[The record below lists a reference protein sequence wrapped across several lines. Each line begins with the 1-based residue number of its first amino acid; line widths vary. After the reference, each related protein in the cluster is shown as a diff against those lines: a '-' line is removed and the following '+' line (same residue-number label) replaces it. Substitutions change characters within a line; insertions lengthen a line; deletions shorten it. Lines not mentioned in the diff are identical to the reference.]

1 MSEVKFPPEFVSQI
15 NELEFIDSEKL
26 LASLD
31 GNSKT
36 SIRINSEKDLSLA
49 VRNSPLRVYPEQ
61 LSKGRGA
68 GGEVGWCNNGFY
80 LTERP
85 VFTLD
90 PLIHAGA
97 YYVQEASSMF
107 LEQAIVQLE
116 LDKIP
121 LRVLDL
127 CAAPGGKTTHLLSLL
142 HNDSLLVSNEVIKS
156 RQAPLIEN
164 VIKWG
169 KENCIVTN
177 NDAKDFSRLKN
188 YFDVIV
194 CDAPCSGEGL
204 FRKDKNAIKEW
215 SIENVELCTMRQQRI
230 VNDVWN
236 TLKPGGILIYSTC
249 TYNEKENED
258 NINRFCKEL
267 NADCIDLDISKFDGV
282 VCNKKEKAVCYRF
295 FPHLV
300 NGEGFCLSVLKRGD
314 GDSHITHGLNRGLYQ
329 PVDKKIKNK
338 LADFVLKPN
347 EKSFYAHNKN
357 LFFINSQHEK
367 DLALLQA
374 ALKITFTG
382 TGLGEFK
389 HDDFIPCHELAFS
402 IHLNK
407 KQFQLVDVDKQT
419 ALQILKGQ
427 TQFNFSCNDGFVL
440 VSYQNIPFAFLK
452 KIKNRF
458 NNLYPKGW
466 YIRMSI
472 D

>member
-1 MSEVKFPPEFVSQI
+1 MNETKFPPEFISQI
-15 NELEFIDSEKL
+15 NELKFIDAEKL

-31 GNSKT
+31 RNVKT
-36 SIRINSEKDLSLA
+36 SIRLNPEKYSSLA
-49 VRNSPLRVYPEQ
+49 HRNSLPF
-61 LSKGRGA
+61 
-68 GGEVGWCNNGFY
+68 GEGWGEAVEWSENGFY
-80 LTERP
+80 LNERP

-116 LDKIP
+116 LSKTP

-142 HNDSLLVSNEVIKS
+142 HNNSLLVSNEVIKS

-169 KENCIVTN
+169 KENCMVTN
-177 NDAKDFSRLKN
+177 NDAKDFLRLEN

-215 SIENVELCTMRQQRI
+215 SAENVGLCGMRQQRI
-230 VNDVWN
+230 VNDVW
-236 TLKPGGILIYSTC
+236 TALKPGGVLIYSTC
-249 TYNEKENED
+249 TYNEKENEE

-267 NADCIDLDISKFDGV
+267 NAECAELDISKFDGV
-282 VCNKKEKAVCYRF
+282 ICNKKDKAICYRF
-295 FPHLV
+295 FPHLI
-300 NGEGFCLSVLKRGD
+300 NGEGFCLSVLKKRD
-314 GDSHITHGLNRGLYQ
+314 DDSHITHGLHINHGLNRGLYQ

-338 LADFVLKPN
+338 LIDFVLKPN

-357 LFFINSQHEK
+357 LFFINSHHEK
-367 DLALLQA
+367 DLALLQS
-374 ALKITFTG
+374 ALKITFAG

-407 KQFQLVDVDKQT
+407 KQFQVVDVDKQT

-427 TQFNFSCNDGFVL
+427 TQFTFNCNDGYVL
-440 VSYQNIPFAFLK
+440 ASYQSITFSFLK